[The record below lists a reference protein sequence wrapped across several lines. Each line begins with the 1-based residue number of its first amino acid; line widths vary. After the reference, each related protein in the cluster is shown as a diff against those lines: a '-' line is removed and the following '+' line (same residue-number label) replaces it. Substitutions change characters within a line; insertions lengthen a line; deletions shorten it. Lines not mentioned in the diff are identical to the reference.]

1 MASKSSSFFKGSI
14 FIIIFLLFGTFIQ
27 AQLLEID
34 YTKDKREENNFKA
47 QFIRSGIIGASSLK
61 NLDLTVEALKLSYNN
76 KQKSQFAFTLYGT
89 NTVWKGNKMD
99 ELNTFD
105 FLMNPIGGRL
115 NGSFFTSYTVDKK
128 DLQNTKLA
136 LSIGKKWIQGP
147 SIPNFKNSS
156 FIENYGRL
164 GWIYQKT
171 LAEDALTNS
180 ALIFWTF
187 PSLIFHQI
195 SEENIKTFFND
206 QLDPFSYG
214 YGLEFGLEYNKK
226 VKITLIGQQILNS
239 DPEGDFNHIVAR
251 LIFSYR
257 F

>member
-1 MASKSSSFFKGSI
+1 MDSKNSVFFKGSI
-14 FIIIFLLFGTFIQ
+14 FTIIFLLFCTFVQ

-34 YTKDKREENNFKA
+34 YTKDKREENTFKV
-47 QFIRSGIIGASSLK
+47 QFIRTGIIGASSLK
-61 NLDLTVEALKLSYNN
+61 NLDLTVEALKLTLNN
-76 KQKSQFAFTLYGT
+76 KQKNQFTFTLYGT
-89 NTVWKGNKMD
+89 NTVWRGNRID

-105 FLMNPIGGRL
+105 FLMNPIGGRI
-115 NGSFFTSYTVDKK
+115 NASFFTSYTIDKK

-136 LSIGKKWIQGP
+136 LSLGKKWIQGP

-171 LAEDALTNS
+171 LAEDAITNS
-180 ALIFWTF
+180 ALYFWAF
-187 PSLIFHQI
+187 PNLIFHQM

-214 YGLEFGLEYNKK
+214 YALEFGLEYNKK

-239 DPEGDFNHIVAR
+239 DPEGDFDQIVAR